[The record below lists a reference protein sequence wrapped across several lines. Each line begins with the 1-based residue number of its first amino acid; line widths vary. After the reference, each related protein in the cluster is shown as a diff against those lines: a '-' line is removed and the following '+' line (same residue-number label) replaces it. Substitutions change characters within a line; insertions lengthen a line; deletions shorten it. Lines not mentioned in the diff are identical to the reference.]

1 VQNTRTF
8 WLVNKD
14 KLPTYLF
21 SLSGKATISDFGTR
35 SHTAKLI
42 ATSCVCHNRL
52 QCLLPLL
59 LPHLGRLHSRRPA
72 QYVLL
77 LALLLLVL

>member
-1 VQNTRTF
+1 MIGRSP
-8 WLVNKD
+8 
-14 KLPTYLF
+14 KLFTEFCEFIGSYH
-21 SLSGKATISDFGTR
+21 SSKATISDFGTR